1 MYDSNGAI
9 ENPRRDSFGRRDY
22 RTVNNFQHAI
32 LVFTRKKVKEQ
43 REAREREASNLEKEA
58 SFEDRGSID
67 E

>member
-9 ENPRRDSFGRRDY
+9 KNPRRDSFGRRDY
-22 RTVNNFQHAI
+22 RTVDNFQHAI

-43 REAREREASNLEKEA
+43 REAREEALNLEKEA

>member
-9 ENPRRDSFGRRDY
+9 ENPRRDSFGRRDC
-22 RTVNNFQHAI
+22 RNFQHAI
-32 LVFTRKKVKEQ
+32 LVFTRKKVKER
-43 REAREREASNLEKEA
+43 REAGEGEALTLEKEA